1 MKEIK
6 TEVLVVGAGP
16 AGLLTAAL
24 LTEAGIKVEII
35 DQQERTTARSY
46 ACALH
51 PGSLELLNKLG
62 LAEALQAR
70 GKRVHRVAFYEGKT
84 RHAVVNFAEL
94 GGQFPFLLVVPQSD
108 LEQILEEKLL
118 SKHQLKVMWKH
129 RFDNLRS
136 EDESVTVDVEKLGG
150 TAVGY
155 IVPHWETVVQKRL
168 SIRAQYVVGAD
179 GHNSLVRQR
188 AGIQYDSLGDTEAF
202 VACEFATDTEAD
214 DEVRVVLDN
223 GTTNVLWPLPGNA
236 HRWTFQLIHSDVPSD
251 FPEKDRAASRM
262 EQVLNEQIRGGLLRL
277 AHHRAPWFSAK
288 VDGIAWCKQVAFAH
302 GLAAQFY
309 KERCLLVGDA
319 GHQTGPVGVQSMNA
333 GLREAHALAG
343 KLEKVLREEAP
354 VKLLEA
360 YNQGCLKEWRQLLG
374 MAGGLRAKA
383 GTNAWVRARVKR
395 ILPCLPGLGNELNR
409 MAGQLELD
417 LQ

>member
-24 LTEAGIKVEII
+24 LSEAGIKVEII

-94 GGQFPFLLVVPQSD
+94 SGQFPFLLVVPQSD
-108 LEQILEEKLL
+108 LEQILEERLFN
-118 SKHQLKVMWKH
+118 KHELKVMWSH
-129 RFDNLRS
+129 RFDNLKS

-188 AGIQYDSLGDTEAF
+188 AGIQYDSLGDKEA
-202 VACEFATDTEAD
+202 
-214 DEVRVVLDN
+214 
-223 GTTNVLWPLPGNA
+223 
-236 HRWTFQLIHSDVPSD
+236 
-251 FPEKDRAASRM
+251 
-262 EQVLNEQIRGGLLRL
+262 
-277 AHHRAPWFSAK
+277 
-288 VDGIAWCKQVAFAH
+288 
-302 GLAAQFY
+302 
-309 KERCLLVGDA
+309 
-319 GHQTGPVGVQSMNA
+319 
-333 GLREAHALAG
+333 
-343 KLEKVLREEAP
+343 
-354 VKLLEA
+354 
-360 YNQGCLKEWRQLLG
+360 
-374 MAGGLRAKA
+374 
-383 GTNAWVRARVKR
+383 
-395 ILPCLPGLGNELNR
+395 
-409 MAGQLELD
+409 
-417 LQ
+417 